1 MEGCCSGPAENAV
14 ERPTP
19 TPAPAPAAAPP
30 EAEHKLAALVGAGVS
45 AVDAE
50 QSSGSDASAAAK
62 FVPDERVARLQAD
75 EEVRIK
81 AEREAA
87 APPVETDFL
96 PTQPS
101 SGPTPHERSCVGP
114 APDAVEGDRIR
125 EQYLTRLRRR
135 PCSADDTLLLAVLQ
149 RDIAKTA
156 DDPVIGRES
165 AGAHRSSSADVEGV
179 SRNADASEPSFPSAG
194 VTVETMEAILRDERI
209 CSSTTTDEVCHTI
222 IKPSTVPLGWVETV
236 QPKSMSWGTM
246 YVTAYKNL
254 STGERFPHP
263 PAGTAALSDVLQAHG
278 HTGIGKANVF
288 FSHAWKFKFV
298 DVVMTMRTFV
308 DRERASGNEVEVYF
322 WFDCCVVDEHASQAF
337 PPEWW
342 ETAFANAVASIGHTC
357 VMSTPWNAPLVI
369 TRAWCLWEIFCT
381 LDAESVGCKLTLAL
395 PESEETAMLE
405 AFAKD
410 GEDAVLAPF
419 AKIDSRLAEATNPD
433 DLAKIQLAIERGP
446 GHNALNSAVLQRSTT
461 WVVNTIEQYI
471 DGIRKTQ
478 AWTRHALNVLYEL
491 VELRFVLAQYRL
503 ALDECAEGI
512 LIATGQRVLVED
524 NGAEST
530 DLSRVSTKSLMT
542 GRLLQT
548 DQQGILSADDE
559 IVLKFKRALPQ
570 LGATAPQQMSLD
582 GQIEL
587 LKEVIET
594 SSRTLGP
601 TA

>member
-1 MEGCCSGPAENAV
+1 M
-14 ERPTP
+14 
-19 TPAPAPAAAPP
+19 
-30 EAEHKLAALVGAGVS
+30 
-45 AVDAE
+45 
-50 QSSGSDASAAAK
+50 
-62 FVPDERVARLQAD
+62 
-75 EEVRIK
+75 
-81 AEREAA
+81 
-87 APPVETDFL
+87 
-96 PTQPS
+96 
-101 SGPTPHERSCVGP
+101 
-114 APDAVEGDRIR
+114 
-125 EQYLTRLRRR
+125 
-135 PCSADDTLLLAVLQ
+135 
-149 RDIAKTA
+149 
-156 DDPVIGRES
+156 
-165 AGAHRSSSADVEGV
+165 
-179 SRNADASEPSFPSAG
+179 
-194 VTVETMEAILRDERI
+194 
-209 CSSTTTDEVCHTI
+209 
-222 IKPSTVPLGWVETV
+222 
-236 QPKSMSWGTM
+236 
-246 YVTAYKNL
+246 
-254 STGERFPHP
+254 
-263 PAGTAALSDVLQAHG
+263 
-278 HTGIGKANVF
+278 
-288 FSHAWKFKFV
+288 
-298 DVVMTMRTFV
+298 
-308 DRERASGNEVEVYF
+308 
-322 WFDCCVVDEHASQAF
+322 
-337 PPEWW
+337 
-342 ETAFANAVASIGHTC
+342 
-357 VMSTPWNAPLVI
+357 I